1 MWKREKKPWE
11 NKEIRVYLKRSRPG
25 SCSRVTPG
33 TAPRTQLRQNQPAC
47 APPRLGTAVRM
58 RTSLL
63 VCCCVFAVQLLPSTL
78 CLPAR
83 GSSRYK
89 VAPVSERTLH
99 FFSLLSLLQSR
110 RKKRKRKKTH
120 QRKKFLLHQF
130 GSVLCWWCRRSRFI
144 WTCMMN
150 DSFFCILKESALFD
164 FLHSPSCYKC
174 PPPPKHTLRL
184 HEHTH
189 TRTQ

>member
-110 RKKRKRKKTH
+110 RKKRKRKKNTP
-120 QRKKFLLHQF
+120 KK
-130 GSVLCWWCRRSRFI
+130 
-144 WTCMMN
+144 
-150 DSFFCILKESALFD
+150 SFFCISLEVFCVDGAEGAGSSERA
-164 FLHSPSCYKC
+164 
-174 PPPPKHTLRL
+174 
-184 HEHTH
+184 
-189 TRTQ
+189 